1 MKAKQQVHV
10 VYGLARSALDKIV
23 DHRCDEQLAVDLL
36 KMQDALVGINNILQV
51 GSLVGYESKVVV
63 GIVILIECAH
73 LLDVN
78 RTVEVH
84 NCHYASCKATAHRNK
99 INLGLEARLQLAQR
113 LAYLGKML
121 MLERLVD
128 RHIVVAP

>member
-1 MKAKQQVHV
+1 MESKQQVHV
-10 VYGLARSALDKIV
+10 VYGLTRSTLDKIV

-36 KMQDALVGINNILQV
+36 KMQDALVGVDNILQV

-78 RTVEVH
+78 RAVEIH
-84 NCHYASCKATAHRNK
+84 DCHYASCKAATHRNK